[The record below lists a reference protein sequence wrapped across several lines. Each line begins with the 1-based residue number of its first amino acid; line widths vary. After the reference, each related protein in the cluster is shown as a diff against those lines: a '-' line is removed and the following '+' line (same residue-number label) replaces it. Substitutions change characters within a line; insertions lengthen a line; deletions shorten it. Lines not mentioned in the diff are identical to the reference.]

1 MGVKKT
7 REGVVVSDKMTKT
20 RVVVIERVFRHPQ
33 YERVITRS
41 KRLKA
46 HDEKNASKVG
56 DRVLIEE
63 TRPLS
68 KEKRWRDPREVLGER
83 VMIQPRSMLDVADNS
98 GAKKVQCIRVMGGAN
113 KRYASLGDMVMVA
126 VKEAVPDGTVKKG
139 EVARA
144 VVVRTVKEVGRR
156 DGSYIRFDRN
166 AVVLLKADDNPV
178 GTRIFGPVARELRD
192 KQFTKIISL
201 APEVI

>member
-46 HDEKNASKVG
+46 HDEQKASKVG

-68 KEKRWRDPREVLGER
+68 KEKRWRILQVL
-83 VMIQPRSMLDVADNS
+83 
-98 GAKKVQCIRVMGGAN
+98 
-113 KRYASLGDMVMVA
+113 ASA
-126 VKEAVPDGTVKKG
+126 
-139 EVARA
+139 
-144 VVVRTVKEVGRR
+144 
-156 DGSYIRFDRN
+156 S
-166 AVVLLKADDNPV
+166 
-178 GTRIFGPVARELRD
+178 
-192 KQFTKIISL
+192 
-201 APEVI
+201 